1 MAVER
6 LAVIDH
12 YNLRSF
18 DLNLFLAFDAIMT
31 ELNVTRAAK
40 RLRVRQPAMSHSLS
54 ALRVLFQDELF
65 IRRGQTMEPTP
76 YALHLAEP
84 VRRVLAQAQDALTTR
99 TTFDMLSEPRA
110 FRIALSAN
118 LATVILPDLFAEI
131 RAVAPRLRLAVR
143 EANQETISD
152 MLRDGRSE
160 LGLGCFDVKHNWIR
174 AETLFSERY
183 VCCFNS
189 ELLGIG
195 HRITFQDYFDL
206 PHVAISAIDNPFG
219 CLERAFAQLGRSPNV
234 TMSVSYCFLAASAAA
249 RAPVLTTLPAALA
262 PKYAA
267 ILGLTISPL
276 PFDIET
282 HPISMVW
289 HSRSDRDDGVGWLR
303 NRIKDVTAHGLKEAE
318 ANLNAHYLRRDIQFA
333 EAPVLKLEARTTL

>member
-1 MAVER
+1 
-6 LAVIDH
+6 
-12 YNLRSF
+12 
-18 DLNLFLAFDAIMT
+18 
-31 ELNVTRAAK
+31 
-40 RLRVRQPAMSHSLS
+40 
-54 ALRVLFQDELF
+54 
-65 IRRGQTMEPTP
+65 MEPTP

-84 VRRVLAQAQDALTTR
+84 VRRVLAQAQDVLMTR
-99 TTFDMLSEPRA
+99 AKFDMLSEPRV

-131 RAVAPRLRLAVR
+131 RAVAPSVRLAVR

-152 MLRDGRSE
+152 MLKDGRSE

-195 HRITFQDYFDL
+195 HRIAFQDYFDL
-206 PHVAISAIDNPFG
+206 PHVTISAIDNPFG

-234 TMSVSYCFLAASAAA
+234 TMSASHCFPAASIVA
-249 RAPVLTTLPAALA
+249 RTPVPTTLPAALA
-262 PKYAA
+262 TKYAA

-276 PFDIET
+276 PFEIET

-289 HSRSDRDDGVGWLR
+289 HSRSDHDDGVRWLR
-303 NRIKDVTAHGLKEAE
+303 NKIKDVTGHGLRDAE
-318 ANLNAHYLRRDIQFA
+318 ANLDAHYLRHDIQLA
-333 EAPVLKLEARTTL
+333 EAAVLKLEARTTL